1 MAIAESSTVAVSY
14 VGVGAGGGE
23 QSPPI
28 SLQNETNATPTAP
41 NTPGGDPGLTVLQP
55 PVSQPQV
62 ASAIPPYS
70 TMLPS
75 FGHYATGEYTEHGP
89 ATSCPPIYPSTLP
102 TIKEKKKKERT
113 EGKLG
118 LALQCPNLPAPAVSN
133 HDRADKWRAWWL
145 PTCSL
150 GTFLVYESTNE
161 YEMQMELAGNVD
173 LTYRTIR
180 VGNNEFPFLYR
191 YQFSK
196 LLMANVEYVSC
207 ILFRWW

>member
-28 SLQNETNATPTAP
+28 SLQNETNATPAAP

-75 FGHYATGEYTEHGP
+75 FGHYATGEYNQNRLLNRQGQS
-89 ATSCPPIYPSTLP
+89 A
-102 TIKEKKKKERT
+102 
-113 EGKLG
+113 
-118 LALQCPNLPAPAVSN
+118 
-133 HDRADKWRAWWL
+133 
-145 PTCSL
+145 
-150 GTFLVYESTNE
+150 LVYSSGVEPSPVGV
-161 YEMQMELAGNVD
+161 Y
-173 LTYRTIR
+173 IR
-180 VGNNEFPFLYR
+180 R
-191 YQFSK
+191 
-196 LLMANVEYVSC
+196 VSQSSV
-207 ILFRWW
+207 

>member
-28 SLQNETNATPTAP
+28 SLQNDTNATPAAP

-75 FGHYATGEYTEHGP
+75 FGHYATGEYWTQ
-89 ATSCPPIYPSTLP
+89 TTLSRP
-102 TIKEKKKKERT
+102 VSFSITTIKRIGKKSENGWT

-118 LALQCPNLPAPAVSN
+118 STLKGLWLIDLV
-133 HDRADKWRAWWL
+133 DKR
-145 PTCSL
+145 S
-150 GTFLVYESTNE
+150 
-161 YEMQMELAGNVD
+161 
-173 LTYRTIR
+173 II
-180 VGNNEFPFLYR
+180 
-191 YQFSK
+191 
-196 LLMANVEYVSC
+196 ANV
-207 ILFRWW
+207 R

>member
-28 SLQNETNATPTAP
+28 SLQNETNATPAAP

-75 FGHYATGEYTEHGP
+75 FGHYATGEYNQKP
-89 ATSCPPIYPSTLP
+89 
-102 TIKEKKKKERT
+102 
-113 EGKLG
+113 
-118 LALQCPNLPAPAVSN
+118 LA
-133 HDRADKWRAWWL
+133 
-145 PTCSL
+145 
-150 GTFLVYESTNE
+150 
-161 YEMQMELAGNVD
+161 
-173 LTYRTIR
+173 
-180 VGNNEFPFLYR
+180 
-191 YQFSK
+191 
-196 LLMANVEYVSC
+196 
-207 ILFRWW
+207 

>member
-28 SLQNETNATPTAP
+28 SLQNETNATPAAP

-75 FGHYATGEYTEHGP
+75 FGHYATGEYNRETTACLIVCQGQ
-89 ATSCPPIYPSTLP
+89 ARSYTLRGLIR
-102 TIKEKKKKERT
+102 TRRYVRRVSQSSFSEER
-113 EGKLG
+113 
-118 LALQCPNLPAPAVSN
+118 
-133 HDRADKWRAWWL
+133 
-145 PTCSL
+145 
-150 GTFLVYESTNE
+150 
-161 YEMQMELAGNVD
+161 
-173 LTYRTIR
+173 
-180 VGNNEFPFLYR
+180 
-191 YQFSK
+191 
-196 LLMANVEYVSC
+196 
-207 ILFRWW
+207 

>member
-28 SLQNETNATPTAP
+28 SLQNETNATPAAP

-75 FGHYATGEYTEHGP
+75 FGHYATGEYPTQQT
-89 ATSCPPIYPSTLP
+89 ASSCSSSFPDD
-102 TIKEKKKKERT
+102 KK
-113 EGKLG
+113 
-118 LALQCPNLPAPAVSN
+118 VS
-133 HDRADKWRAWWL
+133 RASRSAARK
-145 PTCSL
+145 
-150 GTFLVYESTNE
+150 
-161 YEMQMELAGNVD
+161 
-173 LTYRTIR
+173 
-180 VGNNEFPFLYR
+180 
-191 YQFSK
+191 
-196 LLMANVEYVSC
+196 VS
-207 ILFRWW
+207 

>member
-28 SLQNETNATPTAP
+28 SLQNDTNATPAAP

-75 FGHYATGEYTEHGP
+75 FGHYATGEYWTE
-89 ATSCPPIYPSTLP
+89 TTLSRLVLVFDHDD
-102 TIKEKKKKERT
+102 KKELIESGNGWM

-118 LALQCPNLPAPAVSN
+118 SALQGLWLIDLV
-133 HDRADKWRAWWL
+133 DKR
-145 PTCSL
+145 S
-150 GTFLVYESTNE
+150 
-161 YEMQMELAGNVD
+161 
-173 LTYRTIR
+173 II
-180 VGNNEFPFLYR
+180 
-191 YQFSK
+191 
-196 LLMANVEYVSC
+196 ANV
-207 ILFRWW
+207 R

>member
-28 SLQNETNATPTAP
+28 SLQNETNATPAAP

-75 FGHYATGEYTEHGP
+75 FGHYATGEYQSETALALTVRQER
-89 ATSCPPIYPSTLP
+89 AALAYPPGLEPGLAIQS
-102 TIKEKKKKERT
+102 
-113 EGKLG
+113 EGKSG
-118 LALQCPNLPAPAVSN
+118 LCRGAL
-133 HDRADKWRAWWL
+133 
-145 PTCSL
+145 
-150 GTFLVYESTNE
+150 
-161 YEMQMELAGNVD
+161 
-173 LTYRTIR
+173 I
-180 VGNNEFPFLYR
+180 
-191 YQFSK
+191 YQFGVTSWT
-196 LLMANVEYVSC
+196 
-207 ILFRWW
+207 FRSDFAKGQAFYPETVAYQWRINATLDDRIVPCRAIPE

>member
-28 SLQNETNATPTAP
+28 SLQNETNATPAAP

-75 FGHYATGEYTEHGP
+75 FGHYATGEYRTQTTFSHP
-89 ATSCPPIYPSTLP
+89 LLSFSLSTV
-102 TIKEKKKKERT
+102 KKRNKNVRMHA

-118 LALQCPNLPAPAVSN
+118 FALIAP
-133 HDRADKWRAWWL
+133 
-145 PTCSL
+145 
-150 GTFLVYESTNE
+150 
-161 YEMQMELAGNVD
+161 
-173 LTYRTIR
+173 
-180 VGNNEFPFLYR
+180 
-191 YQFSK
+191 
-196 LLMANVEYVSC
+196 
-207 ILFRWW
+207 

>member
-14 VGVGAGGGE
+14 VGVGVGGGE

-75 FGHYATGEYTEHGP
+75 FGHYATGEYRTQTSLSP
-89 ATSCPPIYPSTLP
+89 ALFISLLP
-102 TIKEKKKKERT
+102 TIGKRKKREEIITK

-118 LALQCPNLPAPAVSN
+118 LALTEP
-133 HDRADKWRAWWL
+133 
-145 PTCSL
+145 
-150 GTFLVYESTNE
+150 
-161 YEMQMELAGNVD
+161 
-173 LTYRTIR
+173 
-180 VGNNEFPFLYR
+180 
-191 YQFSK
+191 
-196 LLMANVEYVSC
+196 
-207 ILFRWW
+207 

>member
-28 SLQNETNATPTAP
+28 SLQNETNATPAAP

-75 FGHYATGEYTEHGP
+75 FGHYATGEYNQNRLLNRQGQVRSYTLRGLNRATP
-89 ATSCPPIYPSTLP
+89 AVHS
-102 TIKEKKKKERT
+102 
-113 EGKLG
+113 EGKSELC
-118 LALQCPNLPAPAVSN
+118 LRSTDLPIRGDEQRQFYQKGGFYLLEN
-133 HDRADKWRAWWL
+133 RI
-145 PTCSL
+145 
-150 GTFLVYESTNE
+150 
-161 YEMQMELAGNVD
+161 ME
-173 LTYRTIR
+173 
-180 VGNNEFPFLYR
+180 
-191 YQFSK
+191 
-196 LLMANVEYVSC
+196 
-207 ILFRWW
+207 

>member
-28 SLQNETNATPTAP
+28 SLQNDTNATPAAP

-75 FGHYATGEYTEHGP
+75 FGHYATGEYWTQ
-89 ATSCPPIYPSTLP
+89 TTLSRP
-102 TIKEKKKKERT
+102 LLVFDYDDKNELGKSENGRT

-118 LALQCPNLPAPAVSN
+118 SVLKGLWLIDRVDERSIIADVRYLTRSLLSIKRGNSNPSRGYKSFILRLELRIKNFLFVLVDRDLNYRLTGLQSIFV
-133 HDRADKWRAWWL
+133 
-145 PTCSL
+145 
-150 GTFLVYESTNE
+150 
-161 YEMQMELAGNVD
+161 
-173 LTYRTIR
+173 
-180 VGNNEFPFLYR
+180 
-191 YQFSK
+191 
-196 LLMANVEYVSC
+196 
-207 ILFRWW
+207 

>member
-75 FGHYATGEYTEHGP
+75 FGHYATGEYRTQ
-89 ATSCPPIYPSTLP
+89 TSPQSRPLHLVITDDR
-102 TIKEKKKKERT
+102 KKKKKRR
-113 EGKLG
+113 
-118 LALQCPNLPAPAVSN
+118 N
-133 HDRADKWRAWWL
+133 
-145 PTCSL
+145 
-150 GTFLVYESTNE
+150 
-161 YEMQMELAGNVD
+161 
-173 LTYRTIR
+173 
-180 VGNNEFPFLYR
+180 NNEGR
-191 YQFSK
+191 
-196 LLMANVEYVSC
+196 
-207 ILFRWW
+207 